1 MSIPVAL
8 SIAGSD
14 PSGGAGIQADLK
26 TFTALGVYGEAVITS
41 ITVQNTTGVFEV
53 YTLDPSL
60 VYSQIEKV
68 VEDIPPS
75 AVKIG
80 MLGDEGVLRAVVSA
94 IREFNLKNVVLDTVL
109 RSKDGARL
117 FNERELDTMVRD
129 LFPLVDLVT
138 PNIPEAE
145 KIWGKKI
152 ENLRDMENC
161 ARDMYRLGSKRV
173 LIKGGHLEGSKS
185 IDLLYTG
192 GEEVNFFVGDRVDTP
207 NTHGTGCTLS
217 SAIASFLA
225 KGLPIEEAVSNAK
238 EYVQGAIENSLD
250 LGRGNGPLNHLWRS
264 G

>member
-60 VYSQIEKV
+60 VYSQIKKV

-80 MLGDEGVLRAVVSA
+80 MLGNEGVLKAVASA
-94 IREFNLKNVVLDTVL
+94 LRSMGLTRVVLDTVL
-109 RSKDGARL
+109 RSKDGTRL
-117 FNERELDTMVRD
+117 FSGRDLELMREL
-129 LFPLVDLVT
+129 LFPLVDLIT
-138 PNIPEAE
+138 PNVPEAE
-145 KIWGKKI
+145 AFWGGKI
-152 ENLRDMENC
+152 ESLRDMEIC
-161 ARDMYRLGSKRV
+161 ARDLYRMGAKGV
-173 LIKGGHLEGSKS
+173 LIKGGHMEGSKS

-192 GEEVNFFVGDRVDTP
+192 RDEVNFFVGDRIDTP

-225 KGLPIEEAVSNAK
+225 KGLSLEEAVSNAK
-238 EYVQGAIENSLD
+238 EYVQGAIENALD
-250 LGRGNGPLNHLWRS
+250 LGNGSGPLNHLWRV